1 MSISPPSDIVLDVAR
16 AADPTRYQVAAERL
30 AKMSSTAPGEP
41 FSETLDSVAS
51 ATRPAPSPTSSAP
64 VPHADSAAAAKKAYQ
79 GFEAMTLQTFI
90 EAAMP
95 DDDSAVYGSG
105 TAGSIWKSMLSE
117 QIANQMAK
125 SGGIGIAT
133 ELARHAMSELKAP
146 ATSDVAPSVVSTA
159 ERGFLRALAPD
170 DENNVAKT
178 KT

>member
-1 MSISPPSDIVLDVAR
+1 MSISPPTDIVLDVAR

-30 AKMSSTAPGEP
+30 SRMSSTVPSEP
-41 FSETLDSVAS
+41 FSETLESVAS
-51 ATRPAPSPTSSAP
+51 ATRPPPSRTAAAP
-64 VPHADSAAAAKKAYQ
+64 VSAHDPAAAARKAYQ

-105 TAGSIWKSMLSE
+105 TAGSVWKSMLSE

-125 SGGIGIAT
+125 SGGVGIAT
-133 ELARHAMSELKAP
+133 ELARHAVSALKAP
-146 ATSDVAPSVVSTA
+146 ATSDIAPSVVSTA

-170 DENNVAKT
+170 DENKIDKT
-178 KT
+178 RT